1 MRTGIKP
8 TGSATEAVVT
18 TGVLGSIETD
28 CAIAVCGVTEI
39 VGISNCAPGRGC
51 EIESE
56 NFTGAGW
63 TP

>member
-18 TGVLGSIETD
+18 TGVLGSIETV
-28 CAIAVCGVTEI
+28 CAIAVRGVTKI
-39 VGISNCAPGRGC
+39 VGISNCTLGRGC
-51 EIESE
+51 EIEGD

-63 TP
+63 AP